1 MWLTCT
7 RAPIICTSCH
17 GFSGLLWYISA
28 KARSSAM
35 PRLKSHPIGAASCLT
50 SSMNALLNIGTQRA
64 FRFFSSCV
72 IKLEIE
78 ILRIITHC
86 TCAGSR
92 TLRRC
97 FGQCYHPL
105 HPFGKLADWLRLIM
119 SKNCGVYLSA
129 PALLITHQYGFP
141 QEAPAL
147 RPICTACTERCAMW
161 HALPDFTR

>member
-1 MWLTCT
+1 
-7 RAPIICTSCH
+7 
-17 GFSGLLWYISA
+17 
-28 KARSSAM
+28 M

-129 PALLITHQYGFP
+129 PALLIIASVWVSSGSTRLAPDMHRLHRTLRNVARAAGFHT
-141 QEAPAL
+141 L
-147 RPICTACTERCAMW
+147 ISMNGRFYRMNGKIC
-161 HALPDFTR
+161 